1 MPSRRADVFFYGLF
15 MDEDVLRAQGVA
27 PEEPRL
33 AWVDGVALRIGKRA
47 TLVSMQ
53 PGRVHGLVMSLTAA
67 ELQHLYSQP
76 GLESYK
82 PQAVLAHLADG
93 SVVAALCYNLV
104 ESTARCEAYPEY
116 AMKLRAVAR
125 KVGLP
130 EDYVA
135 IGAASALL

>member
-27 PEEPRL
+27 PEDLRL

-47 TLVSMQ
+47 TLVSIQ
-53 PGRVHGLVMSLTAA
+53 SGRVHGLVMSLTAA

-76 GLESYK
+76 GLEAYK

-104 ESTARCEAYPEY
+104 ESTAPGEANPEY
-116 AMKLRAVAR
+116 ATKLRAVAR

-130 EDYVA
+130 EDYIA
-135 IGAASALL
+135 TLP

>member
-1 MPSRRADVFFYGLF
+1 MFFYGLF

-27 PEEPRL
+27 PEDLRL

-47 TLVSMQ
+47 TLVSIQ
-53 PGRVHGLVMSLTAA
+53 SGRVHGLVMSLTAV

-76 GLESYK
+76 GLEAYR

-104 ESTARCEAYPEY
+104 ESLAPGEANPEY
-116 AMKLRAVAR
+116 ATKLRAVAR

-130 EDYVA
+130 EDYIA
-135 IGAASALL
+135 TLP